1 MVLSTR
7 LPRFFAR
14 TLLFL
19 VPFQVYAGVLTLENG
34 DRIQGELVLVEKD
47 QVTWKSETFGEVK
60 VDKSKVVSM
69 DIDTDIK
76 IAGRDEPCTLAGH
89 RQERWEVYCAEGR
102 GWLIDFPGIERA
114 EPYSTFTT
122 SPVLFS
128 GNVTAGGVF
137 ESGNRER
144 EDLDASINLDIRHGD
159 FHHLIGS
166 VYQNQDN
173 EEEGDL
179 EKYQLNY
186 DLRWIF
192 AEKWFAAA
200 NSELEREEAQNLD
213 LGTTLGLGMGYLFY
227 DTSKTTFSLEGGVSS
242 LHESFIDE
250 ELSEDQDERYV
261 AGRIALNYRYKF
273 SLGPEIYFDQE
284 TLQSFDH
291 SNDYEANAKLGVR
304 TPLVEG
310 VLMEI
315 GYEWQ
320 YDNTPSL
327 ESEKEDTK
335 VTVGVG
341 YEW

>member
-1 MVLSTR
+1 MVLPIR
-7 LPRFFAR
+7 PPKFLAH
-14 TLLFL
+14 TLLL
-19 VPFQVYAGVLTLENG
+19 LAPLQVQAGVLTLENG
-34 DRIQGELVLVEKD
+34 DRIQGELILVEKD
-47 QVTWKSETFGEVK
+47 QVTWQSETFGEVQ

-114 EPYSTFTT
+114 EPYTAFTT
-122 SPVLFS
+122 SPVLLH
-128 GNVTAGGVF
+128 GDITAGGVF

-144 EDLDASINLDIRHGD
+144 EDLDANINLDIRHGD

-166 VYQNQDN
+166 IYQNQDS
-173 EEEGDL
+173 EEDGDL
-179 EKYQLNY
+179 EKIQLNY

-192 AEKWFAAA
+192 SEKWFAVA
-200 NSELEREEAQNLD
+200 NSKLEREEAQNLD

-227 DTSKTTFSLEGGVSS
+227 DTSKTSFSMEGGLSS
-242 LHESFIDE
+242 LHENFIDE

-327 ESEKEDTK
+327 ESEKEDSK